1 MKENVMKIK
10 KYKMLILSIIL
21 LIGTILLVWYTNE
34 INTLLPI
41 LVYILILLIAAAFY
55 YTVKLIKKGKYLNL
69 FNIGILTMAIIV
81 LIIPFCFP
89 IVKVKAKIEFSKY
102 EKQKNQLL
110 AKTKRENYKECKD
123 GICKIK
129 TSIEKGKNYE
139 VYRNDIEGQLIE
151 FTIISRKLSLIYS
164 TVGENEIKELFP
176 VDDITLYKDNWY
188 FVTKKD

>member
-1 MKENVMKIK
+1 MKIK

-21 LIGTILLVWYTNE
+21 LIGTILLVWYANE
-34 INTLLPI
+34 INMLLIPI
-41 LVYILILLIAAAFY
+41 IAFILILSIASSFY

-81 LIIPFCFP
+81 LIVPFCFP
-89 IVKVKAKIEFSKY
+89 IAKVKAEIEFSKY
-102 EKQKNQLL
+102 EEKKNKLL
-110 AKTKRENYKECKD
+110 AKTRRENYKECKD
-123 GICKIK
+123 GICIIK

-164 TVGENEIKELFP
+164 SVGENEIKEIFP
-176 VDDITLYKDNWY
+176 VDEITLYKDNWY